1 MTFEDSE
8 LVHLLRVRSNED
20 DVDDDDEEEETE
32 EFEEEFCS

>member
-8 LVHLLRVRSNED
+8 LVHLLRFKSDED
-20 DVDDDDEEEETE
+20 DDSDAEKETE